1 MYESFCIHTE
11 LHYYIVT
18 YVWIKFKRLTIMLC
32 MTPNH
37 RFKCFIEFR
46 KCTPGW
52 KILRVFFFT
61 ITIFRENK
69 YVWPK
74 FIMRV
79 DSSQVE
85 FVISSHKQQNWLYRN
100 LQNRYVSFFV
110 FVTFGKRK
118 FRILIKLNKTF
129 KLSVLFNNEIINIM
143 IKSRQ
148 IQFIL
153 GYSIVDLSV
162 CVGN

>member
-1 MYESFCIHTE
+1 MFYWIQKMYA
-11 LHYYIVT
+11 
-18 YVWIKFKRLTIMLC
+18 R
-32 MTPNH
+32 
-37 RFKCFIEFR
+37 
-46 KCTPGW
+46 W
-52 KILRVFFFT
+52 KNTTCVFFT

-74 FIMRV
+74 FLMRV
-79 DSSQVE
+79 NSSQVE

-129 KLSVLFNNEIINIM
+129 KLSVLFNNKIINIM
-143 IKSRQ
+143 IKSRP